1 MKNVYVI
8 QEKNIKNVVI
18 YNLNYYQILN
28 NY

>member
-18 YNLNYYQILN
+18 FNLN
-28 NY
+28 NYQIFNNY